1 MSTFPSNEES
11 TLVYLSVEQGDDGYT
26 VGLDISPSLMELGLD
41 KAAIVIHSWVEL
53 LHDLMGDMLD
63 HVDNDP
69 INMYIH

>member
-26 VGLDISPSLMELGLD
+26 VGLDISPSLMDLGPD